1 MDVIQSEQI
10 KSIVQ
15 AILLHGKRVNL
26 VGMKAHK
33 YNRTDIDREFIDELE
48 RAGAEVRFDSQDEYA
63 TFDTTVVVKPLEGQW
78 RHYDGVTLFMIPEQS
93 DWDFFGAEG
102 LDQYDG
108 YPDIIQWRKKT
119 AQAQRIIHTEN
130 WACKPAVLI
139 AKSAEEQVIKDLNG
153 YYMNTVATL
162 HPELIP
168 HWHNICF
175 LYAGANQEWCIDRVP
190 YTDVI
195 EYVEEQLAAGKNK
208 VIFVNSD
215 EAVLPSSVQKCHRVV
230 RHFSDLSPDTWF
242 YVTGSIDGEETYRN
256 YCAHVN
262 DDTLMH
268 IISGYR
274 FESVA
279 KSTVQLEV
287 QPSELCIS
295 RKELLE
301 IDSTPR
307 IRLKNF
313 VCFNRMTR
321 WHRVQILSY
330 CLENNLV
337 DDAYY
342 SFDFATADTGYNDRE
357 RWNLDNPEHYN
368 FDSGYLKGW
377 MERWP
382 ASRAIYNHWHK
393 FPLVLNRTEERE
405 NPVQLCTADVKY
417 HKHSY
422 FSVVPETTF
431 HKSLGAEGAPTSM
444 NHTDGVFISEKIYK
458 PIAYKHPFI
467 VASTAG
473 YLTQLRRCG
482 YKTFH
487 PFIDE
492 SYDNEVDDNK
502 RMMMICEEIS
512 RLCAQTDEQWLEFQ
526 ANVQDIV
533 EHNLAVFLDGSKSLS
548 TTKINLKEYFK

>member
-1 MDVIQSEQI
+1 MNVEAIQREQI
-10 KSIVQ
+10 NALVD
-15 AILLHGKRVNL
+15 AIILHGKRVNL
-26 VGMKAHK
+26 VGLANEEDARSKNELQFVQAL
-33 YNRTDIDREFIDELE
+33 TD
-48 RAGAEVRFDSQDEYA
+48 AGAHIVYNCEDEHPR
-63 TFDTTVVVKPLEGQW
+63 FDTTVVVKPCGQW
-78 RHYDGVTLFMIPEQS
+78 RHYDSVTLFMIPES
-93 DWDFFGAEG
+93 VHWDLYGAEG
-102 LDQYDG
+102 FDPYDG
-108 YPDIIQWRKKT
+108 WPDIVQWRCKT
-119 AQAQRIIHTEN
+119 ASAQRIIHSK
-130 WACKPAVLI
+130 WSCKPATLISEASEKQVL
-139 AKSAEEQVIKDLNG
+139 KDLNE
-153 YYMNTVATL
+153 YYMNTVASL
-162 HPELIP
+162 HPQLIR

-195 EYVEEQLAAGKNK
+195 NYVTEQLAQGKNR

-215 EAVLPSSVQKCHRVV
+215 EAVLPSSVQKCHRII
-230 RHFSDLSPDTWF
+230 RHFSDLPAHTWF

-256 YCAHVN
+256 YCAHIDEEPLLN
-262 DDTLMH
+262 

-274 FESVA
+274 FEGVA

-295 RKELLE
+295 RKELME
-301 IDSTPR
+301 IDSSPR
-307 IRLKNF
+307 IKLKNF

-321 WHRVQILSY
+321 WHRVQLLSY

-342 SFDFATADTGYNDRE
+342 SFDFSTADTGYDVRE
-357 RWNLDNPEHYN
+357 RWNPDSTDHDE
-368 FDSGYLKGW
+368 FDGGYLREW
-377 MERWP
+377 MDSWP
-382 ASRAIYNHWHK
+382 PSSAIYNHWHK
-393 FPLVLNRTEERE
+393 FPLVLNRTQERE
-405 NPVQLCTADVKY
+405 NPVQLCSADVKY

-431 HKSLGAEGAPTSM
+431 HKSLGVPGAPTSM

-492 SYDNEVDDNK
+492 SYDNEVDDHK

-512 RLCAQTDEQWLEFQ
+512 RLCAQTDEQWLEFLSS
-526 ANVQDIV
+526 VQQTV
-533 EHNLAVFLDGSKSLS
+533 EHNLTVFLDDSKSLA
-548 TTKINLKEYFK
+548 TTKINIDEYFK